1 MNRKKLLFLRVNVI
15 SNKGKVLSFGL
26 KREVNKEL
34 SESEIKYKY
43 IGQTFDYGKTT
54 YKITEIIKS
63 YFSPGQYF
71 VSPKEKYEEQSKG
84 FISVGDQYSFE
95 YPALTNSTHEFKL
108 SESEGVFFN
117 EITYPVHPYPF
128 ITLNIHDPKC
138 YYEFVFSWDSDN
150 YYFISDDRDLGGPPY
165 ESWKFPKKDWEV
177 HFKPKDNTEYF
188 DAHSF
193 FESYLFPQL
202 LYKDDKL

>member
-63 YFSPGQYF
+63 YFSPGQYLTTPNALSCF
-71 VSPKEKYEEQSKG
+71 LVVS
-84 FISVGDQYSFE
+84 
-95 YPALTNSTHEFKL
+95 A
-108 SESEGVFFN
+108 
-117 EITYPVHPYPF
+117 
-128 ITLNIHDPKC
+128 
-138 YYEFVFSWDSDN
+138 
-150 YYFISDDRDLGGPPY
+150 
-165 ESWKFPKKDWEV
+165 
-177 HFKPKDNTEYF
+177 
-188 DAHSF
+188 
-193 FESYLFPQL
+193 
-202 LYKDDKL
+202 